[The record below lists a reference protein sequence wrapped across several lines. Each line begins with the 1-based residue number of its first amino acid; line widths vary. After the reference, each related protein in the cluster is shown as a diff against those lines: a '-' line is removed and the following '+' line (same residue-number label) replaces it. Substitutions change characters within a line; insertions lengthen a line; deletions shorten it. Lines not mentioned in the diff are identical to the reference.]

1 MVVEEVDML
10 AVAVV
15 PVVSYIQ
22 RMFHRGVKRL
32 LLVMVVLV
40 QRVIVLVEVV
50 MVVIHPLRVWILL

>member
-10 AVAVV
+10 AVVVV

-22 RMFHRGVKRL
+22 RVFHRGVKRL

-40 QRVIVLVEVV
+40 QRVIVLVQVV